1 MITTFRP
8 SGCTNACRHSHRVSA
23 GFKTALFSTKP
34 YIPYI
39 VREPSMSI
47 SAIICDAP
55 IAHKAEGSDPYA
67 WLQERDTEA
76 VLDYL
81 KAENSYQ
88 QAQTADQAA
97 LRETLF
103 EEIKGRILETDLSLP
118 SPWGPYLYYTR
129 TTAGDEYALHYR
141 CPRPADD
148 SLTLDESRE
157 QLLLDPNVLANGG
170 FFSLGAFS
178 ISPDH
183 QRLAYSIDSTGDEIY
198 TLFVKELSDGRVS
211 ELEFQDCDGSMTWAN
226 DSLTLFFG
234 ELDDTHRPHKLYRYR
249 LDGTAAEEVFH
260 EPDGRFFMHCYRA
273 SSEQQLLLS
282 VGSKTTSEVWVLDA
296 NQPQQDFSCI
306 APRVEDHEYDVD
318 HGALDGQWTWFIR
331 TNRDGINFALYTAV
345 DTGVAPIEAQW
356 QILIPH
362 SDTVMIDGM
371 SLNAGAM
378 TLSLRE
384 GGLPIIEVHPQD
396 LPSYRVQLPD
406 AAYSLHVQN
415 TLEFASERIR
425 LRYEALNRPA
435 QIRQLQLSNGEQQ
448 VLKQT
453 PVLGPFD
460 ADAYVSQRLWATA
473 PDGTQIPISLVIKRE
488 ALGKPVPLYLYGY
501 GAYGES
507 LDPWFSHARLSLLDR
522 GMAFAIAHVRGG
534 GELGEAWYRA
544 GKQEHKQ
551 NTFSDFI
558 ACAEHL
564 IANGFTSAP
573 QLAISGGSAGGLLIG
588 AVLNQRPELFG
599 AAIAEVPFVD
609 VLNTMLDPDLP
620 LTVTEYDEWG
630 NPQEPDVY
638 ERLKAYA
645 PYENVKAQAYP
656 AMLVIAGYNDSRVQ
670 YWEAAKWV
678 AKLRTAKT
686 DTNPLLLKTE
696 LGAGH
701 GGMSG
706 RYQGLRDVALEYAFL
721 FKVLGVA

>member
-1 MITTFRP
+1 M
-8 SGCTNACRHSHRVSA
+8 SLSAHVSN
-23 GFKTALFSTKP
+23 
-34 YIPYI
+34 
-39 VREPSMSI
+39 
-47 SAIICDAP
+47 AP
-55 IAHKAEGSDPYA
+55 IAHRDAGVDPYA
-67 WLQERDTEA
+67 WLQERDTDA

-88 QAQTADQAA
+88 EAQLADQAK
-97 LRETLF
+97 LREALF
-103 EEIKGRILETDLSLP
+103 QEIKGRILETDLSLP

-129 TTAGDEYALHYR
+129 TTAGDEYPRHYR

-148 SLTLDESRE
+148 SLSVDERRE
-157 QLLLDPNVLANGG
+157 QLLLDPNALAEGG

-183 QRLAYSIDSTGDEIY
+183 QRLAYSLDTTGDEIY
-198 TLFVKELSDGRVS
+198 TLFVKELSNDKVS
-211 ELEFQDCDGSMTWAN
+211 ELSFEQCDGSMTWAN

-234 ELDDTHRPHKLYRYR
+234 ELDETHRPHKLWRYR

-260 EPDGRFFMHCYRA
+260 EPDGRFFLHCYRS
-273 SSEQQLLLS
+273 SSERQLILS
-282 VGSKTTSEVWVLDA
+282 LGSKTTSEVWVLDA
-296 NQPQQDFSCI
+296 TQPQQPFTCL
-306 APRVEDHEYDVD
+306 APRQENHEYDVD
-318 HGALDGQWTWFIR
+318 HGLLDGQWTWLIR
-331 TNRDGINFALYTAV
+331 SNRDGINFALYQAA
-345 DTGVAPIEAQW
+345 DTGVAPTEADW
-356 QILIPH
+356 QNLIPH
-362 SDTVMIDGM
+362 SDTVMIDGL
-371 SLNAGAM
+371 SLNASAM

-396 LPSYRVQLPD
+396 LPAYRVQLPD

-415 TLEFASERIR
+415 SLEFVSNRIR

-435 QIRQLQLSNGEQQ
+435 QIRQLDLASGEQV

-473 PDGTQIPISLVIKRE
+473 PDGTQVPISLVVKRE
-488 ALGKPVPLYLYGY
+488 ALGQPVPLYLYGY

-507 LDPWFSHARLSLLDR
+507 LDPWFSHSRLSLLDR
-522 GMAFAIAHVRGG
+522 GVAFAIAHVRGG

-544 GKQEHKQ
+544 GKQEHKH

-564 IANGFTSAP
+564 IANGFTTAE

-588 AVLNQRPELFG
+588 AVLNQRPELFKV
-599 AAIAEVPFVD
+599 AIAEVPFVD

-630 NPQEPDVY
+630 NPQEPQVY
-638 ERLKAYA
+638 DRIRAYA
-645 PYENVKAQAYP
+645 PYENVSAQAYP
-656 AMLVIAGYNDSRVQ
+656 ALLVIAGYNDSRVQ

-678 AKLRTAKT
+678 AKLRATKT
-686 DTNPLLLKTE
+686 DDNPLLLKTE

-706 RYQGLRDVALEYAFL
+706 RYQGLRDVALEYAFVL
-721 FKVLGVA
+721 KVLGLG

>member
-1 MITTFRP
+1 MP
-8 SGCTNACRHSHRVSA
+8 LSA
-23 GFKTALFSTKP
+23 H
-34 YIPYI
+34 
-39 VREPSMSI
+39 V
-47 SAIICDAP
+47 CNAP
-55 IAHKAEGSDPYA
+55 IARRDPGVDPYA
-67 WLQERDTEA
+67 WLQERDTDA

-88 QAQTADQAA
+88 DAQLADQAE

-103 EEIKGRILETDLSLP
+103 QEIKGRILETDLSLP

-129 TTAGDEYALHYR
+129 TTAGDEYPRHYR
-141 CPRPADD
+141 CPRPVDD
-148 SLTLDESRE
+148 SLTVDESRE
-157 QLLLDPNVLANGG
+157 QLLLDPNVLAGGG

-183 QRLAYSIDSTGDEIY
+183 QRLAYSLDTTGDEIY
-198 TLFVKELSDGRVS
+198 TLFVKELANDKVS
-211 ELEFQDCDGSMTWAN
+211 ELSFEDCDGSMTWAN

-234 ELDDTHRPHKLYRYR
+234 ELDDTHRPHKLWRYR

-260 EPDGRFFMHCYRA
+260 EPDGRFFLHCYRS
-273 SSEQQLLLS
+273 SSEKQLILS
-282 VGSKTTSEVWVLDA
+282 LGSKTTSEVWVLDA
-296 NQPQQDFSCI
+296 AQPDQPFTCL
-306 APRVEDHEYDVD
+306 APRVENHEYDVD
-318 HGALDGQWTWFIR
+318 HGLLDGQWSWLIR
-331 TNRDGINFALYTAV
+331 SNRDGINFALYQAA
-345 DTGVAPIEAQW
+345 DTGLAPTEADW
-356 QILIPH
+356 QNLIPH
-362 SDTVMIDGM
+362 SDTVMIDGL
-371 SLNAGAM
+371 SLNASAM

-384 GGLPIIEVHPQD
+384 GGLPIIEVHPQG
-396 LPSYRVQLPD
+396 LPAYRVQLPD

-415 TLEFASERIR
+415 SLEFVSPRIR

-435 QIRQLQLSNGEQQ
+435 QIRQLDLASGEQV

-460 ADAYVSQRLWATA
+460 ADDYVSQRLWATA
-473 PDGTQIPISLVIKRE
+473 PDGTQVPISLVVKRQ
-488 ALGKPVPLYLYGY
+488 ALGQPVPLYLYGY

-507 LDPWFSHARLSLLDR
+507 LDPWFSHGRLSLLDR
-522 GMAFAIAHVRGG
+522 GVAFAIAHVRGG

-544 GKQEHKQ
+544 GKQEHKH

-564 IANGFTSAP
+564 IANGVTRAD

-588 AVLNQRPELFG
+588 AVLNQRPDLFKV
-599 AAIAEVPFVD
+599 AIAEVPFVD

-630 NPQEPDVY
+630 NPEEPAVY
-638 ERLKAYA
+638 DRIRAYA
-645 PYENVKAQAYP
+645 PYENVSAQAYP
-656 AMLVIAGYNDSRVQ
+656 ALLVIAGYNDSRVQ

-678 AKLRTAKT
+678 AKLRATKT
-686 DTNPLLLKTE
+686 DDNPLLLKTE

-706 RYQGLRDVALEYAFL
+706 RYQGLRDVALEYAFVL
-721 FKVLGVA
+721 KVLGLV

>member
-1 MITTFRP
+1 MP
-8 SGCTNACRHSHRVSA
+8 VSSSVLA
-23 GFKTALFSTKP
+23 
-34 YIPYI
+34 
-39 VREPSMSI
+39 
-47 SAIICDAP
+47 AP
-55 IAHKAEGSDPYA
+55 VAHKADGADPYA
-67 WLQERDTEA
+67 WLQERDSA
-76 VLDYL
+76 PVLDYL
-81 KAENSYQ
+81 KAENSYV
-88 QAQTADQAA
+88 QAQLADQAP
-97 LRETLF
+97 LREALF

-129 TTAGDEYALHYR
+129 TTAGDEYARHYR

-183 QRLAYSIDSTGDEIY
+183 QRLAYSLDTSGEETY
-198 TLFVKELSDGRVS
+198 TLFVKELSNDKLS
-211 ELEFQDCDGSMTWAN
+211 ELPFQDCDGSMTWAN

-234 ELDDTHRPHKLYRYR
+234 ELDDTHRPHKLFRYR
-249 LDGTAAEEVFH
+249 LDGTAAQEVFH
-260 EPDGRFFMHCYRA
+260 EPDGRFFLHCYRS
-273 SSEQQLLLS
+273 SSEHQLLLS
-282 VGSKTTSEVWVLDA
+282 LGSKTTSEVWALDA
-296 NQPQQDFSCI
+296 SQPQQPFTCL
-306 APRVEDHEYDVD
+306 APRVEGHEYEVD
-318 HGALDGQWTWFIR
+318 HGQLDGQWTWLIR
-331 TNRDGINFALYTAV
+331 SNRDGINFALYQAADQGQAPTAG
-345 DTGVAPIEAQW
+345 DW
-356 QILIPH
+356 QTLIPH
-362 SDTVMIDGM
+362 SDTVMLDGL
-371 SLNAGAM
+371 SLNAGGL
-378 TLSLRE
+378 TLSLRI
-384 GGLPIIEVHPQD
+384 GGLPVIEVRPQG
-396 LPSYRVQLPD
+396 LPAYRVELPD
-406 AAYSLHVQN
+406 AAYSLYVQN
-415 TLEFASERIR
+415 SLEFASEHIR

-435 QIRQLQLSNGEQQ
+435 QIRQLHLATGEQV

-473 PDGTQIPISLVIKRE
+473 PDGTQVPISLVVKRQC
-488 ALGKPVPLYLYGY
+488 LGQPTPLYLYGY

-522 GMAFAIAHVRGG
+522 GVAFAIAHVRGG

-551 NTFSDFI
+551 NTFNDFI

-564 IANGFTSAP
+564 IAQGYTRP
-573 QLAISGGSAGGLLIG
+573 EQLVISGGSAGGLLIG
-588 AVLNQRPELFG
+588 AVLNQRPQLFA

-609 VLNTMLDPDLP
+609 VLNTMLDPELP

-630 NPQEPDVY
+630 NPQDPQVY
-638 ERLKAYA
+638 ARIKAYA
-645 PYENVKAQAYP
+645 PYENVRAQAYP
-656 AMLVIAGYNDSRVQ
+656 ALLVIAGYNDSRVQ

-678 AKLRTAKT
+678 AKLRATKT

-696 LGAGH
+696 LEAGH

-706 RYQGLRDVALEYAFL
+706 RYQGLRDVALEYAFV
-721 FKVLGVA
+721 FKVLGIA

>member
-1 MITTFRP
+1 M
-8 SGCTNACRHSHRVSA
+8 SLSAHVSN
-23 GFKTALFSTKP
+23 
-34 YIPYI
+34 
-39 VREPSMSI
+39 
-47 SAIICDAP
+47 AP
-55 IAHKAEGSDPYA
+55 IARKDPGVDPYA
-67 WLQERDTEA
+67 WLQERDTDA

-88 QAQTADQAA
+88 EAQLADQAE

-103 EEIKGRILETDLSLP
+103 QEIKGRILETDLSLP

-129 TTAGDEYALHYR
+129 TTAGDEYPRHYR

-148 SLTLDESRE
+148 SLNVDESRE
-157 QLLLDPNVLANGG
+157 QLLLDPNVLAGGG

-183 QRLAYSIDSTGDEIY
+183 QRLAYSLDTTGDEIY
-198 TLFVKELSDGRVS
+198 TLFVKELSNDKVS
-211 ELEFQDCDGSMTWAN
+211 ELSFADCDGSMTWAN

-234 ELDDTHRPHKLYRYR
+234 ELDDTHRPHKLWRYR

-260 EPDGRFFMHCYRA
+260 EPDGRFFLHCYRS
-273 SSEQQLLLS
+273 SSEKQLILS
-282 VGSKTTSEVWVLDA
+282 LGSKTTSEVWVLDA
-296 NQPQQDFSCI
+296 AQPQRPFTCL
-306 APRVEDHEYDVD
+306 APRVENHEYDVD
-318 HGALDGQWTWFIR
+318 HGLLDGQWTWLIR
-331 TNRDGINFALYTAV
+331 SNRDGINFALYQAA
-345 DTGVAPIEAQW
+345 DTGVAPTEADW
-356 QILIPH
+356 QNLIPH
-362 SDTVMIDGM
+362 SDTVMIDGL

-384 GGLPIIEVHPQD
+384 GGLPIIEVHPQG
-396 LPSYRVQLPD
+396 LPAYRVQLPD

-415 TLEFASERIR
+415 SLEFVSERIR

-435 QIRQLQLSNGEQQ
+435 QIRQLDLASGAQV

-473 PDGTQIPISLVIKRE
+473 PDGTQVPISLVVKRE
-488 ALGKPVPLYLYGY
+488 ALGRPVPLYLYGY

-507 LDPWFSHARLSLLDR
+507 LDPWFSHSRLSLLDR
-522 GMAFAIAHVRGG
+522 GVAFAIAHVRGG

-544 GKQEHKQ
+544 GKQEHKH
-551 NTFSDFI
+551 NTFGDFI

-564 IANGFTSAP
+564 IANGFTTAE

-588 AVLNQRPELFG
+588 AVLNQRPELFKV
-599 AAIAEVPFVD
+599 AIAEVPFVD

-630 NPQEPDVY
+630 NPEEPDVY
-638 ERLKAYA
+638 DRIRAYA
-645 PYENVKAQAYP
+645 PYENVSAQAYP
-656 AMLVIAGYNDSRVQ
+656 ALLVIAGYNDSRVQ

-678 AKLRTAKT
+678 AKLRATKT
-686 DTNPLLLKTE
+686 DDHPLLLKTE

-706 RYQGLRDVALEYAFL
+706 RYQGLRDVALEYAFVL
-721 FKVLGVA
+721 KVLGVV

>member
-1 MITTFRP
+1 MPLPANDT
-8 SGCTNACRHSHRVSA
+8 G
-23 GFKTALFSTKP
+23 
-34 YIPYI
+34 
-39 VREPSMSI
+39 
-47 SAIICDAP
+47 AP
-55 IAHKAEGSDPYA
+55 IAHKAKGADPYA

-81 KAENSYQ
+81 NAENSYQ
-88 QAQTADQAA
+88 EARLAHQAQ

-103 EEIKGRILETDLSLP
+103 QEIKGRILETDLSLP

-129 TTAGDEYALHYR
+129 TTAGDEYARHYR

-148 SLTLDESRE
+148 SLTVDENHE
-157 QLLLDPNVLANGG
+157 QLLLDPNALANGG

-183 QRLAYSIDSTGDEIY
+183 QRLAYSLDTTGEEIY
-198 TLFVKELSDGRVS
+198 TLFVKELTNDKVS
-211 ELEFQDCDGSMTWAN
+211 ELSFANCDGSMTWAN

-234 ELDDTHRPHKLYRYR
+234 ELDDTHRPHKLFRYR
-249 LDGTAAEEVFH
+249 LDGTAAQEVFH
-260 EPDGRFFMHCYRA
+260 EPDGRFFLHCYRS
-273 SSEQQLLLS
+273 SSEHQLLLS
-282 VGSKTTSEVWVLDA
+282 LGSKTTGETWALDA
-296 NQPQQDFSCI
+296 AQPHLPFTCM
-306 APRVEDHEYDVD
+306 APRIEDHEYDVD
-318 HGALDGQWTWFIR
+318 HGQLDGQWTWFIR
-331 TNRDGINFALYTAV
+331 SNRDGINFALYQAV
-345 DTGVAPIEAQW
+345 DNGTVPEESDWQLLVAHNPEVMLDGV
-356 QILIPH
+356 
-362 SDTVMIDGM
+362 T
-371 SLNAGAM
+371 LNASAM

-384 GGLPIIEVHPQD
+384 GGLPIIEVHPQG
-396 LPSYRVQLPD
+396 LPVYRVQLPD

-415 TLEFASERIR
+415 SLEFSSEHIR

-435 QIRQLQLSNGEQQ
+435 QIRQLHLADGQQQ
-448 VLKQT
+448 VLKET

-460 ADAYVSQRLWATA
+460 PDAYVSQRLWATA
-473 PDGTQIPISLVIKRE
+473 ADGTQVPISLVLKRE
-488 ALGKPVPLYLYGY
+488 CLGQPTPLYLYGY

-522 GMAFAIAHVRGG
+522 GVAFAIAHVRGG

-551 NTFSDFI
+551 NTFNDFI

-564 IANGFTSAP
+564 IAQGLTTSG

-588 AVLNQRPELFG
+588 AVLNQRPELFQV
-599 AAIAEVPFVD
+599 AVAEVPFVD
-609 VLNTMLDPDLP
+609 VLNTMLDPELP

-630 NPQEPDVY
+630 NPEEPEVY
-638 ERLKAYA
+638 ERIKAYA
-645 PYENVKAQAYP
+645 PYENVRAQAYP
-656 AMLVIAGYNDSRVQ
+656 ATLVIAGYNDSRVQ

-678 AKLRTAKT
+678 AKLRASKT
-686 DTNPLLLKTE
+686 DDNPLLLKTE

-706 RYQGLRDVALEYAFL
+706 RYQGLRDVALEYAFIL
-721 FKVLGVA
+721 NILGQG